1 MEKKPS
7 KRLMERSKRQEML
20 LGRPKEE
27 KGPLGGREMV
37 LGATNKSKSA
47 VEDTG
52 NSEKVNNC
60 FQIDAKAPYKQKIA
74 SKRYGKQR
82 ESKTSLLKPSKRSSK
97 LRPSLIPPPQSYR
110 PRSMQRNGTQQT
122 NK

>member
-1 MEKKPS
+1 
-7 KRLMERSKRQEML
+7 MERSKRQEML

-60 FQIDAKAPYKQKIA
+60 FQIDAKAPYKQKNCFKKVRKTA
-74 SKRYGKQR
+74 GK
-82 ESKTSLLKPSKRSSK
+82 
-97 LRPSLIPPPQSYR
+97 
-110 PRSMQRNGTQQT
+110 
-122 NK
+122 